1 MKNFDINYI
10 VNEEKG
16 IVVCIIS
23 DCEYNAIALVENA
36 TDIMVNP
43 IDVPDTFFLSSQ
55 YKGIAKC
62 VPEDTFNVE
71 YGKKLA
77 YRKAY
82 VKYVS
87 AFERKVKLITND
99 YKNYVTK
106 VLNQFDK
113 AVSKVD
119 GKTNEAIELYNK
131 VLEEAGN
138 ETA

>member
-1 MKNFDINYI
+1 MRNFDVNYI

-23 DCEYNAIALVENA
+23 DCECNAIAL
-36 TDIMVNP
+36 
-43 IDVPDTFFLSSQ
+43 IDSTTNSMIPGFPMPDTFFMSDK

-62 VPEDTFNVE
+62 SNEDTFDIE

-82 VKYVS
+82 LKYATALEKKVRYIAKTHEEYRKEMAVK
-87 AFERKVKLITND
+87 
-99 YKNYVTK
+99 
-106 VLNQFDK
+106 FDK

-119 GKTNEAIELYNK
+119 CLSAKADKAYQKILGEAE
-131 VLEEAGN
+131 
-138 ETA
+138 

>member
-1 MKNFDINYI
+1 MKNFDVNYI
-10 VNEEKG
+10 INEEKG

-43 IDVPDTFFLSSQ
+43 IDVPDIFFLSSQ